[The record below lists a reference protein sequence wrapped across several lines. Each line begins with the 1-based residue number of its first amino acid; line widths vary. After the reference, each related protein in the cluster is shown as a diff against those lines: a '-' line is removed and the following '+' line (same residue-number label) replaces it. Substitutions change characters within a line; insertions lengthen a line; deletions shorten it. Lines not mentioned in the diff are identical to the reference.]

1 MRRQRVSVSA
11 VSDGHAGASDRAFAQ
26 QAQTFADA
34 RLNRVLTTES
44 EWVFA
49 RLVVRDRDL
58 ALDLAA
64 GTGLG
69 SRALAPKVRAVV
81 ALDASP
87 AMLEVGQA
95 EAEREG
101 LTNIVF
107 LRGDAAALPFLD
119 GSFTVVVCRYALH
132 HFPDRDAVMAEIARV
147 LRPYGRLGLADLVVD
162 EHADRADAH
171 NAIERL
177 RDPSHVGALSASG
190 LQALIVDHGLE
201 ATAAE
206 TREIRRP
213 LALWLEQSATP
224 PEARTEIERR
234 LQHEIDGGPRT
245 GLQPRREDDGA
256 LSFVH
261 TLTSVF
267 ALKPGR

>member
-1 MRRQRVSVSA
+1 
-11 VSDGHAGASDRAFAQ
+11 VSDGHAEATERAFAQ
-26 QAQTFADA
+26 QAQTFADP
-34 RLNRVLTTES
+34 RFNRVLTSES

-49 RLVVRDRDL
+49 RLAVRDHDL
-58 ALDLAA
+58 VLDLAA

-81 ALDASP
+81 ALDATS
-87 AMLEVGQA
+87 AMLEVGRA

-101 LTNIVF
+101 LANIVF
-107 LRGDAAALPFLD
+107 QHGDAAALPFLD
-119 GSFTVVVCRYALH
+119 ASFTIVVCRYALH
-132 HFPDRDAVMAEIARV
+132 NFADRDAVTAEIARV
-147 LRPYGRLGLADLVVD
+147 LRPYGRLGLADLVAD
-162 EHADRADAH
+162 EHADRADAQ

-177 RDPSHVGALSASG
+177 RDPSHVCALSASA
-190 LQALIVDHGLE
+190 LQALIVRHGLE

-213 LALWLEQSATP
+213 LGAWLEQSATP
-224 PEARTEIERR
+224 PEAQTEIERR
-234 LQHEIDGGPRT
+234 LVEEINGGQST
-245 GLQPRREDDGA
+245 GLQPRREADGA

-267 ALKPGR
+267 ALKPDG

>member
-1 MRRQRVSVSA
+1 M
-11 VSDGHAGASDRAFAQ
+11 SDGHSEATERAFSQ

-34 RLNRVLTTES
+34 RFNHVLTSES
-44 EWVFA
+44 NWVFA
-49 RLVVRDRDL
+49 RLPAGARDL
-58 ALDLAA
+58 VLDVAA

-81 ALDASP
+81 ALDATP
-87 AMLEVGQA
+87 AMLEVGRG

-101 LTNIVF
+101 LTNIIF
-107 LRGDAAALPFLD
+107 QCGDAAVLPFLD
-119 GSFTVVVCRYALH
+119 LSFTTVVCRYALH

-147 LRPYGRLGLADLVVD
+147 LRPYGRLGLADLVAD
-162 EHADRADAH
+162 EHPDRADAH

-177 RDPSHVGALSASG
+177 RDPSHVCALSASA

-213 LALWLEQSATP
+213 LDPWLEQSATP
-224 PEARTEIERR
+224 AEARAEIERR
-234 LQHEIDGGPRT
+234 LLEEIGGGQKT
-245 GLQPRREDDGA
+245 GLQPQREADGT

-267 ALKPGR
+267 ALKPGE